1 MVTRTTVGGFAGLV
15 AAALFAAGC
24 GEPTA
29 PAHVSPAPG
38 NPGAVALATGEGLAA
53 ATAPTG
59 IVLNQVNGSLNLSGN
74 FLIKGFN
81 PTNPHHGDAIVA
93 TFVWLGSTNI
103 IDSVTDVLTTSPYT
117 PVGNAYTLVD
127 YVTTGGISM
136 ATYVATNVQNFPD
149 PNNPADG
156 IVLAVRANLSQSV
169 TDGGILISSYSG
181 VSAVSAVAV
190 GAHHSGSG
198 SGSTTT
204 VADAGAIPVGTGAL
218 TYGVTL
224 SNGLAGRDPP
234 PGFANVTTM
243 SDLTPLVTEADY
255 AVQATAGTVDPR
267 WTWYFSSPSS
277 WLATALTLN
286 PPLHLG
292 FTVQPSTTLP
302 LLTIQPAVQVTVL
315 DAFGNRNTSYTGQVT
330 IAIGHNGGLLAP
342 GTLSGTKTVTVVNG
356 VATFSDLSIDEP
368 GNGYTLVVS
377 GPTLT
382 GAESTPFDIGA
393 F

>member
-1 MVTRTTVGGFAGLV
+1 MRGRTAVAGLPGLAV
-15 AAALFAAGC
+15 AALLAAGC
-24 GEPTA
+24 RDA
-29 PAHVSPAPG
+29 VSPAHHSLRAPQF
-38 NPGAVALATGEGLAA
+38 AA
-53 ATAPTG
+53 AAGTG
-59 IVLNQVNGSLNLSGN
+59 VSLDQMSGSFSLSGMH
-74 FLIKGFN
+74 IGKGFV
-81 PTNPHHGDAIVA
+81 PTNPHLGDAIVA
-93 TFVWLGSTNI
+93 TFFWLGSTNTI
-103 IDSVTDVLTTSPYT
+103 TTVTDHLCDDVPQPSGWPGT
-117 PVGNAYTLVD
+117 PVGNTYTLVD

-149 PNNPADG
+149 PNPDASTELCVHA
-156 IVLAVRANLSQSV
+156 IFAQPV
-169 TDGGILISSYSG
+169 TDAGILISAWG
-181 VSAVSAVAV
+181 GVNVVSAQAL
-190 GAHHSGSG
+190 GAHSSALG

-218 TYGVTL
+218 TYGVTM

-234 PGFANVTTM
+234 LGFTNISTL
-243 SDLTPLVTEADY
+243 SDASIVGEADY
-255 AVQATAGTVDPR
+255 AVQPSAGTVDPR

>member
-1 MVTRTTVGGFAGLV
+1 
-15 AAALFAAGC
+15 
-24 GEPTA
+24 
-29 PAHVSPAPG
+29 
-38 NPGAVALATGEGLAA
+38 
-53 ATAPTG
+53 
-59 IVLNQVNGSLNLSGN
+59 
-74 FLIKGFN
+74 
-81 PTNPHHGDAIVA
+81 
-93 TFVWLGSTNI
+93 
-103 IDSVTDVLTTSPYT
+103 
-117 PVGNAYTLVD
+117 
-127 YVTTGGISM
+127 
-136 ATYVATNVQNFPD
+136 
-149 PNNPADG
+149 
-156 IVLAVRANLSQSV
+156 
-169 TDGGILISSYSG
+169 
-181 VSAVSAVAV
+181 
-190 GAHHSGSG
+190 
-198 SGSTTT
+198 
-204 VADAGAIPVGTGAL
+204 
-218 TYGVTL
+218 
-224 SNGLAGRDPP
+224 
-234 PGFANVTTM
+234 
-243 SDLTPLVTEADY
+243 
-255 AVQATAGTVDPR
+255 PR

>member
-1 MVTRTTVGGFAGLV
+1 MRGRPAVAGLPGIVV
-15 AAALFAAGC
+15 AALVAAGC
-24 GEPTA
+24 GDA
-29 PAHVSPAPG
+29 VSPAHH
-38 NPGAVALATGEGLAA
+38 GLRVPAFAA
-53 ATAPTG
+53 AAGTG
-59 IVLNQVNGSLNLSGN
+59 IALDQMSGSFGLSGMH
-74 FLIKGFN
+74 IGKGFL
-81 PTNPHHGDAIVA
+81 PTNPHRGDAIVA
-93 TFVWLGSTNI
+93 TFFWIGADTI
-103 IDSVTDVLTTSPYT
+103 TTVTDHLCDEVPQPSGYPGT
-117 PVGNAYTLVD
+117 PVGNTYTRVD

-149 PNNPADG
+149 PSLDPSTLLCVHA
-156 IVLAVRANLSQSV
+156 IFAQPV
-169 TDGGILISSYSG
+169 TDAGILMSAWSG
-181 VSAVSAVAV
+181 VNVVSGQAL
-190 GAHHSGSG
+190 GAHSSASG

-218 TYGVTL
+218 TYGVTM
-224 SNGLAGRDPP
+224 SNGLFGRDPP
-234 PGFANVTTM
+234 QGFGNISTQ
-243 SDLTPLVTEADY
+243 SDASIVGEGDY
-255 AVQATAGTVDPR
+255 AVQTSAGTVDPR

-277 WLATALTLN
+277 WLATAFTLN

-302 LLTIQPAVQVTVL
+302 LLPIQPAVQVTVL

-368 GNGYTLVVS
+368 GTGYTLVVS

-382 GAESTPFDIGA
+382 GAESTPFNIGA

>member
-15 AAALFAAGC
+15 TAALFAAGC
-24 GEPTA
+24 SEPTG

-38 NPGAVALATGEGLAA
+38 NPGAVAFETGGGLAA
-53 ATAPTG
+53 ATAPAG
-59 IVLNQVNGSLNLSGN
+59 IVLNQVNSTLGLSGTT
-74 FLIKGFN
+74 FIKGFN

-93 TFVWLGSTNI
+93 TFFWFGSTNV
-103 IDSVTDVLTTSPYT
+103 IDSVTDVLTTPDFA
-117 PVGNAYTLVD
+117 PVGNKYTLVD

-149 PNNPADG
+149 PNDPSTG
-156 IVLAVRANLSQSV
+156 VVLAVRASLSQPVSE
-169 TDGGILISSYSG
+169 GGIMISSYTG

-190 GAHHSGSG
+190 GAHHSGFG
-198 SGSTTT
+198 SGSTIT

-218 TYGVTL
+218 TYGVTM

-234 PGFANVTTM
+234 PGFLNIVTQSSGTM
-243 SDLTPLVTEADY
+243 VTEGDY
-255 AVQATAGTVDPR
+255 AVQTSAGTVDPR

-277 WLATALTLN
+277 WLATGFTLN

-302 LLTIQPAVQVTVL
+302 LLPIQPAVQVTVL
-315 DAFGNRNTSYTGQVT
+315 DAFGNRNTTYTGQVT
-330 IAIGHNGGLLAP
+330 IAIGQNGGLLMP

-356 VATFSDLSIDEP
+356 VATFSDLSIDQP
-368 GNGYTLVVS
+368 GSGYTLVVS

-382 GAESTPFDIGA
+382 GAESARFNIGA
-393 F
+393 L

>member
-1 MVTRTTVGGFAGLV
+1 MRGRTAVAGLPGLAV
-15 AAALFAAGC
+15 AALLAAGC
-24 GEPTA
+24 RDA
-29 PAHVSPAPG
+29 VSPAHHSLRAPQF
-38 NPGAVALATGEGLAA
+38 AA
-53 ATAPTG
+53 AAGTG
-59 IVLNQVNGSLNLSGN
+59 VSLDQMSGSFSLSGMH
-74 FLIKGFN
+74 IGKGFV
-81 PTNPHHGDAIVA
+81 PTNPHLGDAIVA
-93 TFVWLGSTNI
+93 TFFWLGSTNTI
-103 IDSVTDVLTTSPYT
+103 TTVTDHLCDDVPQPSGWPGT
-117 PVGNAYTLVD
+117 PVGNTYTLVD

-149 PNNPADG
+149 PNPDASTELCVHA
-156 IVLAVRANLSQSV
+156 IFAQPV
-169 TDGGILISSYSG
+169 TDAGILISAWG
-181 VSAVSAVAV
+181 GVNVVSAQAL
-190 GAHHSGSG
+190 GAHSSASG

-218 TYGVTL
+218 TYGVTM
-224 SNGLAGRDPP
+224 SNGLFGRDPP
-234 PGFANVTTM
+234 QGFGNISTQ
-243 SDLTPLVTEADY
+243 SDASIVGEGDY
-255 AVQATAGTVDPR
+255 AVQSSAGTVDPR

>member
-1 MVTRTTVGGFAGLV
+1 MSRRPAVAGLPEIVV
-15 AAALFAAGC
+15 AAVLAAGC
-24 GEPTA
+24 GDAVSPTHHGLRA
-29 PAHVSPAPG
+29 PAF
-38 NPGAVALATGEGLAA
+38 AA
-53 ATAPTG
+53 AAGTG
-59 IVLNQVNGSLNLSGN
+59 IALDQMSGSFGLSGMH
-74 FLIKGFN
+74 IGKGFL
-81 PTNPHHGDAIVA
+81 PTNPHRGDAIVA
-93 TFVWLGSTNI
+93 TFFWIGADTI
-103 IDSVTDVLTTSPYT
+103 TTVTDHLCDEVPQPSGYPGT
-117 PVGNAYTLVD
+117 PVGNTYTRVD

-149 PNNPADG
+149 PSLDTSTLLCVHAIFAQP
-156 IVLAVRANLSQSV
+156 V
-169 TDGGILISSYSG
+169 TDAGILISAWSG
-181 VSAVSAVAV
+181 VNVVSAQAL
-190 GAHHSGSG
+190 GAHSSASG

-218 TYGVTL
+218 TYAVTM
-224 SNGLAGRDPP
+224 SNGLFGRFAPQ
-234 PGFANVTTM
+234 GFTNISTQ
-243 SDLTPLVTEADY
+243 SDASMVSEGDY
-255 AVQATAGTVDPR
+255 AVQGSAGTVDPQ
-267 WTWYFSSPSS
+267 WTWFFNSPSS
-277 WLATALTLN
+277 WLATAFTLN

-302 LLTIQPAVQVTVL
+302 LFPIQPAVQVTVL

-393 F
+393 L